1 MLQSAELDYNEDPNL
16 ADTAPPYTHAFQ
28 GPDSN
33 ELPPLMGGAYEGSGL
48 VGEEA
53 FDLQQQQ
60 PGAIQAAGAGG
71 ALVQQQQQ
79 LLQVLPADA
88 AEDDEDDQYRNQ
100 EIPPGVYDYEA
111 GVWGLQLRC
120 SSGSAACS
128 GSQAQIPPLL
138 CMPFLRRQ

>member
-33 ELPPLMGGAYEGSGL
+33 ELPPLMGGAYEGSGF

-53 FDLQQQQ
+53 FDLQQQRRDAA
-60 PGAIQAAGAGG
+60 PAAAGAGG
-71 ALVQQQQQ
+71 ALVQQQAM
-79 LLQVLPADA
+79 QVLPTETEEEEE
-88 AEDDEDDQYRNQ
+88 EDQLRNQ

-111 GVWGLQLRC
+111 GALGPCAWTMAVP
-120 SSGSAACS
+120 
-128 GSQAQIPPLL
+128 AQT
-138 CMPFLRRQ
+138 